1 MLFCRELF
9 LFEPYERISK
19 SWAPPKCRFFMWLVA
34 HRCCWTA
41 DRLARRGL
49 PHPEQCP
56 HCSQE
61 DEDIQHLLVG
71 CVFARQFWFKLLQ
84 DVGIEVLAPQLTEV
98 SFDDWWRKVECVVG
112 GEMRKGLNSLIIL
125 GASTIWKHRN
135 DCVFNGATPN
145 ITTALMLAK
154 DEANLWS
161 IAGAK
166 GITLLTEWVNSLVLM
181 VRSFLRFLRQLGVFS
196 GLPMCVCV

>member
-1 MLFCRELF
+1 MEYLERWDILSGVKLHQDVPDQHIWRLF
-9 LFEPYERISK
+9 PSDK
-19 SWAPPKCRFFMWLVA
+19 
-34 HRCCWTA
+34 
-41 DRLARRGL
+41 
-49 PHPEQCP
+49 
-56 HCSQE
+56 

-166 GITLLTEWVNSLVLM
+166 GITLLTEW
-181 VRSFLRFLRQLGVFS
+181 
-196 GLPMCVCV
+196 P